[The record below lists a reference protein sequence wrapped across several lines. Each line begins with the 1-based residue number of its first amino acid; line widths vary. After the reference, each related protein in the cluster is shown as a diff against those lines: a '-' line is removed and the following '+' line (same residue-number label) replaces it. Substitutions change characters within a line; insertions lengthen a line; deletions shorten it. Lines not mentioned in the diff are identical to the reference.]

1 MVVCGGLVMVV
12 CGGLVMVVCGGV
24 SNGCVWWRG

>member
-24 SNGCVWWRG
+24 SNGSVWWCE

>member
-12 CGGLVMVVCGGV
+12 CGGLVMVVCDGV

>member
-1 MVVCGGLVMVV
+1 MVVCGGLVIVV

-24 SNGCVWWRG
+24 GNGCVWWRE

>member
-1 MVVCGGLVMVV
+1 MVVCGSLVMVV

-24 SNGCVWWRG
+24 SNGCVWWCE

>member
-12 CGGLVMVVCGGV
+12 CSGLVMVVCGGV
-24 SNGCVWWRG
+24 SNGCVWWCE

>member
-12 CGGLVMVVCGGV
+12 CSGLVMVVCGGV
-24 SNGCVWWRG
+24 GNGCVWWCE

>member
-12 CGGLVMVVCGGV
+12 CSGLVMVVCGGV
-24 SNGCVWWRG
+24 GNGCVWWYE

>member
-1 MVVCGGLVMVV
+1 MVLCGGLVMVV

>member
-24 SNGCVWWRG
+24 SNGCVWWCE

>member
-24 SNGCVWWRG
+24 SNGCVWWRE

>member
-1 MVVCGGLVMVV
+1 MVVCAGLVMVV

-24 SNGCVWWRG
+24 SNGCVWWCE